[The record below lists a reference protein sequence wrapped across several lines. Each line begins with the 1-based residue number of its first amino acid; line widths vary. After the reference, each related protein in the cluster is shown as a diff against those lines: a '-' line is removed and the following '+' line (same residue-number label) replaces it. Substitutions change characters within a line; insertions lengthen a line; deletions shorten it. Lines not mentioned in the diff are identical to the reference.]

1 MKNLLNLIAIIAL
14 TITFFSCEQDN
25 LMNDFSNLED
35 EQVQTNKEPVDLTET
50 SEIELDSITLAEPS
64 ELEARSGRELI
75 YETTATLNS
84 NQWLL
89 RYIDISSLEYDAKY
103 VLKVTPV
110 NGDPDAFIH
119 GFNGQ
124 YRKIRESRRG
134 SGYVE
139 ETYGKRS
146 DLNLNARE
154 YRLYFNVYASS
165 HTTFK
170 FEIFKENN
178 NTCTNCL
185 DGNYYI
191 GSALGTVLDVKGS
204 NPASATNVWAY
215 KYNGT
220 VAQKWRLIF
229 AEKRN
234 GVDYY
239 YVKSDLGTY
248 LDVKGANSASATNVW
263 AYRFNGTIAQKWRIW
278 RDSEGYYY
286 FQSALGTYLD
296 VANASSASATNV
308 WAYKYNGT
316 IAQKWNLYR
325 R

>member
-1 MKNLLNLIAIIAL
+1 MKNLLNLITIIAL
-14 TITFFSCEQDN
+14 VTTFFSCEQDN
-25 LMNDFSNLED
+25 LMNDLSEIENTN
-35 EQVQTNKEPVDLTET
+35 VQSNKEPVDLTEA
-50 SEIELDSITLAEPS
+50 SEIQLDSITLEEPS
-64 ELEARSGRELI
+64 ELESRNGRELI
-75 YETTATLNS
+75 YETTATLS
-84 NQWLL
+84 PNQWLL
-89 RYIDISSLEYDAKY
+89 RYMDISNLEYDAKY
-103 VLKVTPV
+103 ILKVTPV

-139 ETYGKRS
+139 EVYGKRS
-146 DLNLNARE
+146 DLNLNNRE

-170 FEIFKENN
+170 FQIFKENN

-185 DGNYYI
+185 DGSYYI
-191 GSALGTVLDVKGS
+191 GSALGTYLDVQGGNS
-204 NPASATNVWAY
+204 ASATNVWAY
-215 KYNGT
+215 KYNGS

-263 AYRFNGTIAQKWRIW
+263 AYSFNGSIAQKWRIAQ
-278 RDSEGYYY
+278 SGNSYY
-286 FQSALGTYLD
+286 FQSAVGTYLD
-296 VANASSASATNV
+296 VANANSASATNV
-308 WAYKYNGT
+308 WAYQYNGT
-316 IAQKWNLYR
+316 IAQRWKLYTN
-325 R
+325 